1 MLKCVQIANSPVIQT
16 LFQFQLKLPNQTQQL
31 LFSIHYDYNEKIKN
45 YVEDDTCL
53 MKNKCPVCFTKL
65 VHKFKKYKQ
74 YYQFDLVYLSLVIT
88 NENESRG

>member
-65 VHKFKKYKQ
+65 EQ